1 MKKKIINGLLMAA
14 LMLTA
19 TTSFV
24 SCKDNVDDELV
35 SVYDNLSKQKSAL
48 QQEIQT
54 LKTTLEQKIKDN
66 ADAIA
71 QNKQA
76 ISDLQDRIV
85 ELERRLGEID
95 QSISTMQGDIA
106 QLQQDLNTL
115 SNDVNAFKSEVN
127 SRLDAIEEVIGESI
141 QDFSTDWFVNSVFG
155 SSKTPF
161 GVELKGFAA
170 YFGENLTYITDFP
183 TTDASVI
190 VGGEEGEGTKL
201 DAADIAGAKN
211 MAIPAIITQKERNA
225 GKLYFYAR
233 ANDQSKFDINNYTLK
248 LKDANGREVPVN
260 FTNMAQAGPNTL
272 AWWGTYKIDTNWLD
286 TAGETAED
294 AWFEADASINA
305 EDLVPNK
312 FQIKEFLDL
321 KQIKQTFEESWK
333 EIKEKGETQSNGE
346 LFKSIVKATAK
357 ILINFYSGKMNGAA
371 LSSTNMSYTPL
382 RMYLNRVTEE
392 GDEVIMKTSAL
403 DIFATAVTPLSY
415 NAFMEYESKA
425 KVPTEKMQDVAK
437 VVTRLGKVVG
447 SAKMAEKV
455 NKFLEKSANYI
466 VKEINNHQLSRAIAP
481 CIFFADEN
489 GEITRLHDFGEGTTI
504 AKPGIMEIMMTSPT
518 EELLAPAYA
527 KYIAVLKDG
536 KVLQQA
542 TVAGGV
548 QYQQLNFPESGTYTV
563 VFSAVDYHG
572 FVVNKKFQ
580 VNVK

>member
-1 MKKKIINGLLMAA
+1 MKKKIINGFLMAA

-115 SNDVNAFKSEVN
+115 SNDVNAFKIEVN
-127 SRLDAIEEVIGESI
+127 NRLDAIEAAFSESI
-141 QDFSTDWFVNSVFG
+141 QDFHTDWFVNSVFG
-155 SSKTPF
+155 ANKSPLLN
-161 GVELKGFAA
+161 LKALAA
-170 YFGENLTYITDFP
+170 FYGENLTYITDFP

-225 GKLYFYAR
+225 GKVYFYAR

-260 FTNMAQAGPNTL
+260 FTNLAQAGPNTL
-272 AWWGTYKIDTNWLD
+272 AWWGHYKIDLNWLN

-294 AWFEADASINA
+294 AWFEADANIDT

-312 FQIKEFLDL
+312 FQIKEFINLDGLKKTFNEAWNDL
-321 KQIKQTFEESWK
+321 KAKDETTTSD
-333 EIKEKGETQSNGE
+333 GEVVKT
-346 LFKSIVKATAK
+346 IVKAAAK
-357 ILINFYSGKMNGAA
+357 ILLNFYSGKMNGAA

-382 RMYLNRVTEE
+382 RMYLNRVTED
-392 GDEVIMKTSAL
+392 GDEVIMKTSSL

-415 NAFMEYESKA
+415 NAFMEYEANA
-425 KVPTEKMQDVAK
+425 KVPTEKMKDVAK
-437 VVTRLGKVVG
+437 VVTRLGKRVG
-447 SAKMAEKV
+447 NEKMAEKV
-455 NKFLEKSANYI
+455 NNFLAKTANFI
-466 VKEINNHQLSRAIAP
+466 VRELNDHQLSRAIAP
-481 CIFFADEN
+481 CIFYNGEN
-489 GEITRLHDFGEGTTI
+489 GEINRLAAESVTTI
-504 AKPGIMEIMMTSPT
+504 TEPGTMEIMMSSPT

-542 TVAGGV
+542 TVSGGV
-548 QYQQLNFPESGTYTV
+548 QYQELNFPTAGTYTV

-572 FVVNKKFQ
+572 FVVNKKYQ
-580 VNVK
+580 IIVK

>member
-183 TTDASVI
+183 TTERV
-190 VGGEEGEGTKL
+190 
-201 DAADIAGAKN
+201 
-211 MAIPAIITQKERNA
+211 KEQNLMLLTSLAQRTWLFLQSSLRKSA
-225 GKLYFYAR
+225 MLVSFISMHVLTTR
-233 ANDQSKFDINNYTLK
+233 A
-248 LKDANGREVPVN
+248 
-260 FTNMAQAGPNTL
+260 
-272 AWWGTYKIDTNWLD
+272 
-286 TAGETAED
+286 
-294 AWFEADASINA
+294 
-305 EDLVPNK
+305 
-312 FQIKEFLDL
+312 
-321 KQIKQTFEESWK
+321 
-333 EIKEKGETQSNGE
+333 
-346 LFKSIVKATAK
+346 
-357 ILINFYSGKMNGAA
+357 
-371 LSSTNMSYTPL
+371 SSTS
-382 RMYLNRVTEE
+382 
-392 GDEVIMKTSAL
+392 
-403 DIFATAVTPLSY
+403 
-415 NAFMEYESKA
+415 
-425 KVPTEKMQDVAK
+425 
-437 VVTRLGKVVG
+437 
-447 SAKMAEKV
+447 
-455 NKFLEKSANYI
+455 
-466 VKEINNHQLSRAIAP
+466 
-481 CIFFADEN
+481 
-489 GEITRLHDFGEGTTI
+489 TT
-504 AKPGIMEIMMTSPT
+504 T
-518 EELLAPAYA
+518 L
-527 KYIAVLKDG
+527 
-536 KVLQQA
+536 
-542 TVAGGV
+542 
-548 QYQQLNFPESGTYTV
+548 
-563 VFSAVDYHG
+563 
-572 FVVNKKFQ
+572 
-580 VNVK
+580 

>member
-48 QQEIQT
+48 E
-54 LKTTLEQKIKDN
+54 KK
-66 ADAIA
+66 
-71 QNKQA
+71 
-76 ISDLQDRIV
+76 ISDLETDLNAKIKANADKIAENTKAIKELQDEIKG
-85 ELERRLGEID
+85 LKDRLG
-95 QSISTMQGDIA
+95 DIETRIGKA
-106 QLQQDLNTL
+106 EEDIKTLQKDLDDL
-115 SNDVNAFKSEVN
+115 SKDVDAFKSEVN
-127 SRLDAIEEVIGESI
+127 SRLDAIEEAFSESI
-141 QDFSTDWFVNSVFG
+141 QDFHTDWFVNSVTG
-155 SSKTPF
+155 ANKSPLLN
-161 GVELKGFAA
+161 LKALAA
-170 YFGENLTYITDFP
+170 FYGENLTYITDFP

-225 GKLYFYAR
+225 GKVYFYAR

-260 FTNMAQAGPNTL
+260 FTNLAQAGPNTL
-272 AWWGTYKIDTNWLD
+272 AWWGHYKIDLNWLN

-294 AWFEADASINA
+294 AWFEADANIDT

-312 FQIKEFLDL
+312 FQIKEFINLDGL
-321 KQIKQTFEESWK
+321 KKTFEEAWNDLK
-333 EIKEKGETQSNGE
+333 VKGETTTSDGE
-346 LFKSIVKATAK
+346 VVKTIVKAAAK
-357 ILINFYSGKMNGAA
+357 ILLNFYSGKMNGAA

-382 RMYLNRVTEE
+382 RMYLNRVTED
-392 GDEVIMKTSAL
+392 GDEIIMKTSEL

-415 NAFMEYESKA
+415 NAFMEYEANA
-425 KVPTEKMQDVAK
+425 KVPTEKMKDVAK
-437 VVTRLGKVVG
+437 VVTTLGKRVG
-447 SAKMAEKV
+447 NEKMAEKV
-455 NKFLEKSANYI
+455 NNFLAKTANFI
-466 VKEINNHQLSRAIAP
+466 VRELNDHQLSRAIAP
-481 CIFFADEN
+481 CIFYNGEN
-489 GEITRLHDFGEGTTI
+489 GEINRLAAEAVTTI
-504 AKPGIMEIMMTSPT
+504 TKPGIMEIMMSSPT

-542 TVAGGV
+542 TVSGGV
-548 QYQQLNFPESGTYTV
+548 QYQELNFPTAGTYTV

-572 FVVNKKFQ
+572 FVVNKKYQ
-580 VNVK
+580 IIVK

>member
-127 SRLDAIEEVIGESI
+127 SRLDAIEEAFSESI
-141 QDFSTDWFVNSVFG
+141 QDFHTDWFVNSVIG
-155 SSKTPF
+155 ANKSPLLN
-161 GVELKGFAA
+161 LKALAA
-170 YFGENLTYITDFP
+170 FYGENLTYITDFP

-225 GKLYFYAR
+225 GKVYFYAR

-260 FTNMAQAGPNTL
+260 FTNLAQAGPNTL
-272 AWWGTYKIDTNWLD
+272 AWWGHYKIDLNWLN

-294 AWFEADASINA
+294 AWFEADANIDA
-305 EDLVPNK
+305 ENLVPNK
-312 FQIKEFLDL
+312 FQIKEFINLDGLKKTFNEAWNDL
-321 KQIKQTFEESWK
+321 KAKDETTTSD
-333 EIKEKGETQSNGE
+333 GEVVKT
-346 LFKSIVKATAK
+346 IVKAAAK
-357 ILINFYSGKMNGAA
+357 ILLNFYSGKMNGAA

-382 RMYLNRVTEE
+382 RMYLNRVTED
-392 GDEVIMKTSAL
+392 GDEIIMKTSEL

-415 NAFMEYESKA
+415 NAFMEYEANA
-425 KVPTEKMQDVAK
+425 KVPTEKMKDVAK
-437 VVTRLGKVVG
+437 VVTRLGKRVG
-447 SAKMAEKV
+447 NEKMAEKV
-455 NKFLEKSANYI
+455 NNFLAKTANFI
-466 VKEINNHQLSRAIAP
+466 VRELNDHQLSRAIAP
-481 CIFFADEN
+481 CIFYNGEN
-489 GEITRLHDFGEGTTI
+489 GEINRLAAESVTTI
-504 AKPGIMEIMMTSPT
+504 TEPGTMEIMMSSPT

-542 TVAGGV
+542 TVSGGV
-548 QYQQLNFPESGTYTV
+548 QYQELNFPTAGTYTV

-572 FVVNKKFQ
+572 FVVNKKYQ
-580 VNVK
+580 IIVK

>member
-48 QQEIQT
+48 E
-54 LKTTLEQKIKDN
+54 KK
-66 ADAIA
+66 
-71 QNKQA
+71 
-76 ISDLQDRIV
+76 ISDLETDLNKKIADNATLIAENAKAIKEIQGEIDG
-85 ELERRLGEID
+85 LKKRLGEID
-95 QSISTMQGDIA
+95 KSIETMQGDIKT
-106 QLQQDLNTL
+106 LQDDLDAL
-115 SNDVNAFKSEVN
+115 SKDVDAFKIEVN
-127 SRLDAIEEVIGESI
+127 NRLDAIEAAFSESI
-141 QDFSTDWFVNSVFG
+141 QDFHTDWFVNSVFG
-155 SSKTPF
+155 ANKSPLLN
-161 GVELKGFAA
+161 LKALAA
-170 YFGENLTYITDFP
+170 FYGENLTYITDFP

-225 GKLYFYAR
+225 GKVYFYAR

-260 FTNMAQAGPNTL
+260 FTNLAQAGPNTL
-272 AWWGTYKIDTNWLD
+272 AWWGHYKIDLNWLN

-294 AWFEADASINA
+294 AWFEADANIDT

-312 FQIKEFLDL
+312 FQIKEFINLDGLKKTFNEAWNDL
-321 KQIKQTFEESWK
+321 KAKDETTTSD
-333 EIKEKGETQSNGE
+333 GEVVKT
-346 LFKSIVKATAK
+346 IVKAAAK
-357 ILINFYSGKMNGAA
+357 ILLNFYSGKMNGAA

-382 RMYLNRVTEE
+382 RMYLNRVTED
-392 GDEVIMKTSAL
+392 GDEVIMKTSEL

-415 NAFMEYESKA
+415 NAFMEYEANA
-425 KVPTEKMQDVAK
+425 KVPTEKMKDVAK
-437 VVTRLGKVVG
+437 VVTRLGKRVG
-447 SAKMAEKV
+447 NEKMAEKV
-455 NKFLEKSANYI
+455 NNFLAKTANYI
-466 VKEINNHQLSRAIAP
+466 VRELNDHQLSRAIAP
-481 CIFFADEN
+481 CIFYNGEN
-489 GEITRLHDFGEGTTI
+489 GEINRLAAESVTTI
-504 AKPGIMEIMMTSPT
+504 TEPGTMEIMMSSPT

-542 TVAGGV
+542 TVSGGV
-548 QYQQLNFPESGTYTV
+548 QYQELNFPTAGTYTV

-572 FVVNKKFQ
+572 FVVNKKYQ
-580 VNVK
+580 IIVK